1 MSRTSSVSGVY
12 SLMVPVLSNSEP
24 VVTLEVCACAT
35 PIRRAVAKMTLR
47 IDLLWLYIFILVWFG
62 FWFEL

>member
-1 MSRTSSVSGVY
+1 
-12 SLMVPVLSNSEP
+12 
-24 VVTLEVCACAT
+24 
-35 PIRRAVAKMTLR
+35 MTLR